1 MPLNGPPLFLRG
13 TFNNESH
20 RQINARTGVITP
32 LNIVDFFVFGSFL
45 HHWPRMRMQLLF
57 FFPRVLQTRSAQH
70 FDQVLNMS
78 ELRELMLSVAVQRHW
93 PNYVIKGE

>member
-20 RQINARTGVITP
+20 GQINACTGVITP
-32 LNIVDFFVFGSFL
+32 PNLVHFFVFGSFL
-45 HHWPRMRMQLLF
+45 RHFFF
-57 FFPRVLQTRSAQH
+57 FFPRVLQTCSAQH
-70 FDQVLNMS
+70 FDQALNMS